1 MNELE
6 NRSIFVK
13 GAKMKLF
20 QCKFETD
27 VLGVYL
33 TPLIGLSRVNGKL
46 SFWIGWLFWLFTVT
60 F

>member
-1 MNELE
+1 
-6 NRSIFVK
+6 
-13 GAKMKLF
+13 MKLF

-33 TPLIGLSRVNGKL
+33 TPLIGLSRVNGKW
-46 SFWIGWLFWLFTVT
+46 SFWIGWLFWLFTIT